1 VTPRFG
7 GIFDF
12 DDKRERLQEVELEL
26 ADGDVWNDPERA
38 QQLGKERSS
47 LEQVVSLLSTL
58 KDSLNDLGELAEMAS
73 EEGDQSAL
81 DEVAVELRSLEGQL
95 ATLEFRRM
103 FQGELDDA
111 NCYLEIQAG
120 SGGTEAQDWAEM
132 LLRMYLRW
140 AERRG
145 FGVAVT
151 EISEGEVA
159 GIKSAT
165 VVING
170 EYAYGWLRTE
180 TGVHRLVRK
189 SPFDAGN
196 RRHTSFASVFV
207 SAEID
212 DNIEI
217 EIKPADVRVD
227 TYRAS
232 GAGGQ
237 HVNRTDS
244 AVRLTHMPT
253 NTVVQCQSE
262 RSQHQNK
269 DNAYKQLRAKLYELE
284 LQERRSDQQA
294 IEDAK
299 ADIGW
304 GSQIRSYVLDQSRVK
319 DLRTDIE
326 RTDPNKVLD
335 GDLDSFIEACLKA
348 GH

>member
-1 VTPRFG
+1 MVRFG

-12 DDKRERLQEVELEL
+12 EEKRERLQEVELEL
-26 ADGDVWNDPERA
+26 ADGEVWNDPERA
-38 QQLGKERSS
+38 QQLGKERAS
-47 LEQVVSLLSTL
+47 LEQIVGLLSTL
-58 KDSLNDLGELAEMAS
+58 GDSLGDLSELAEMAS
-73 EEGDQSAL
+73 EENDQTAL
-81 DEVAVELRSLEGQL
+81 DDVSTELQGLEGQL
-95 ATLEFRRM
+95 ASLEFRRM
-103 FQGELDDA
+103 FQGELDGA

-145 FGVAVT
+145 FSVAVT
-151 EISEGEVA
+151 EVSEGDVA
-159 GIKSAT
+159 GIKGAT
-165 VVING
+165 VMISG

-189 SPFDAGN
+189 SPFDSGN

-212 DNIEI
+212 DDIEI
-217 EIKPADVRVD
+217 EINPSDVRVD

-244 AVRLTHMPT
+244 AVRLTHLPT

-284 LQERRSDQQA
+284 LQQRRSEQQA

-319 DLRTDIE
+319 DLRTEIE

-335 GDLDSFIEACLKA
+335 GDLDPFMEACLKA
-348 GH
+348 GL

>member
-1 VTPRFG
+1 MRFG

-12 DDKRERLQEVELEL
+12 EEKRERLQEVELEL
-26 ADGDVWNDPERA
+26 ADGGVWNDPERA
-38 QQLGKERSS
+38 QLLGKERAS

-58 KDSLNDLGELAEMAS
+58 GDSLNDFGELAEMAS
-73 EEGDQSAL
+73 DEGDQGAL
-81 DEVAVELRSLEGQL
+81 DEVFTELQGLEGQL
-95 ATLEFRRM
+95 STLEFRRM
-103 FQGELDDA
+103 FQGELDAA

-140 AERRG
+140 AEQRG
-145 FGVAVT
+145 YSVAVT
-151 EISEGEVA
+151 EVSEGEVA
-159 GIKSAT
+159 GVKSAT
-165 VVING
+165 VMISG

-189 SPFDAGN
+189 SPFDSGN

-212 DNIEI
+212 DNIDI
-217 EIKPADVRVD
+217 EINPADVRVD

-244 AVRLTHMPT
+244 AVRLTHLPT

-284 LQERRSDQQA
+284 LQERRSEQQA

-319 DLRTDIE
+319 DLRTEIE

-335 GDLDSFIEACLKA
+335 GDLDPFMEACLKA
-348 GH
+348 GL

>member
-1 VTPRFG
+1 MRLG
-7 GIFDF
+7 GFFDF
-12 DDKRERLQEVELEL
+12 EEKRERLQEVELEL
-26 ADGDVWNDPERA
+26 ADGEVWNDPERA
-38 QQLGKERSS
+38 QQLGKERAS
-47 LEQVVSLLSTL
+47 LEQIVSLLSTL
-58 KDSLNDLGELAEMAS
+58 ADSLSELGELAEIAS
-73 EEGDQSAL
+73 DEGDESAL
-81 DEVAVELRSLEGQL
+81 DEVAGELEELETRL

-140 AERRG
+140 AEQRG
-145 FGVAVT
+145 FTVAVT
-151 EISEGEVA
+151 EVSEGEVA

-165 VVING
+165 VMISG

-189 SPFDAGN
+189 SPFDSGN

-217 EIKPADVRVD
+217 EVNPADVRVD

-244 AVRLTHMPT
+244 AVRLTHLPT

-284 LQERRSDQQA
+284 LQERRSEQQA

-319 DLRTDIE
+319 DLRTEIE

-335 GDLDSFIEACLKA
+335 GDLDPFMEACLKA
-348 GH
+348 GL